1 MPQPLEIK
9 IKGIVTVLKLFSR
22 RNMLPIC
29 LESINNLLQK
39 RPFSRRTIRILSPSR
54 LAVFFVRGLMN
65 NLLLM
70 QHKIC
75 LNVVQ
80 NRNLSLCYF
89 LYNIQLNYE
98 VDSSYG
104 SSRL

>member
-9 IKGIVTVLKLFSR
+9 IKGIVTVLAELFSR

-39 RPFSRRTIRILSPSR
+39 RPFSRSTIRILSPSR

-65 NLLLM
+65 NLFM

-80 NRNLSLCYF
+80 NRNLSLLLPF
-89 LYNIQLNYE
+89 YNKQLNYE